1 MEFIGYVRNY
11 VASRGPL
18 RGVNNRFIAEYL

>member
-1 MEFIGYVRNY
+1 MECIGYLRNY

-18 RGVNNRFIAEYL
+18 RGVSNGFIAEYL